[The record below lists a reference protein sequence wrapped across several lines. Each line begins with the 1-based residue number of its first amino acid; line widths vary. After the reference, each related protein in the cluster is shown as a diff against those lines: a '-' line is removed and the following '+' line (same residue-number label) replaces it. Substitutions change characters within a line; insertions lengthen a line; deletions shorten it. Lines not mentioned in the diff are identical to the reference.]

1 MLATHAKRARMQETA
16 QALAIVLA
24 GVSIGWIMLF
34 SFVVSPVAYTAFDQG
49 RAERLV
55 KQVMNQGHGLLGLIA
70 FASALAALLAG
81 AMGGA
86 VVAAVGGVF
95 AFLCKFALAPREDK
109 PIKGHRVLKTA
120 RIVAS
125 GLTAFIALVL
135 IAAIV
140 LTLLRI

>member
-1 MLATHAKRARMQETA
+1 MQTTA
-16 QALAIVLA
+16 QAFAIVLA
-24 GVSIGWIMLF
+24 GASLGWIMLF
-34 SFVVSPVAYTAFDQG
+34 SFVLSPVAFKQFDAG

-55 KQVMNQGHGLLGLIA
+55 KHVMNAGHGILGLIA
-70 FASALAALLAG
+70 FASAGAALMAG
-81 AMGGA
+81 
-86 VVAAVGGVF
+86 AVGGAAVAAMAGAF

-125 GLTAFIALVL
+125 GLTAFIMPVL

-140 LTLLRI
+140 LTLLGI